1 MHKKKHTFRQVIKSK
16 TDKNKHVQFTI
27 NDKFK
32 KIYILIKDSVYIP
45 VDVCTEPVEFK
56 DNITPSVT
64 TKVDESDDES
74 DDEISYDE
82 ISDDEISDDCMINP
96 LDVL

>member
-1 MHKKKHTFRQVIKSK
+1 MNCYFDEQVIKSK

-45 VDVCTEPVEFK
+45 SNVCTEPVEF
-56 DNITPSVT
+56 
-64 TKVDESDDES
+64 
-74 DDEISYDE
+74 
-82 ISDDEISDDCMINP
+82 
-96 LDVL
+96 LDVLQ

>member
-1 MHKKKHTFRQVIKSK
+1 MAFSSPTVLPDKLTDSFGEQVIKSK

-45 VDVCTEPVEFK
+45 GDVCNEPVEFK
-56 DNITPSVT
+56 DDDVCEPT
-64 TKVDESDDES
+64 DEDDFCNHIFNLEHE
-74 DDEISYDE
+74 DP
-82 ISDDEISDDCMINP
+82 NG
-96 LDVL
+96 LDYGL